1 MEYEHLLAGLCC
13 EIFHNSKMACAHFI
27 FLFANI
33 VALHLIIM
41 QAKSSFKF
49 TNLKCLD
56 HDVNFSRFEVCRL
69 KVIGRGVVTLNIK
82 VALYKTPVTNSTLN
96 IALYKKANGFKPFL
110 YNYTVDLCAF
120 FANRKRYPVV
130 KVLMELFVNNSN
142 INHTCPYNDAL
153 MIKDLVFDEDRFQ
166 LLPIPEG
173 EYMIKGKVFAYNEL
187 KATTEAMF
195 YRQDSLMP

>member
-1 MEYEHLLAGLCC
+1 
-13 EIFHNSKMACAHFI
+13 MACDHFI
-27 FLFANI
+27 FLLANI

-41 QAKSSFKF
+41 QAKSAFKF

-56 HDVNFSRFEVCRL
+56 HDVNFSRFEICRL
-69 KVIGRGVVTLNIK
+69 KVIGRGVITLNIK

-120 FANRKRYPVV
+120 FANRKRYSVV

-187 KATTEAMF
+187 KGTTEAMF